1 MKNYFVI
8 LFNYADGVV
17 GILNVSGNVQ
27 RDGDI
32 TLNVQD
38 QDIVMIEPYSKTLI
52 LKKKLD
58 KEGPEGKDGIKLE
71 VICIRKKSEDPSI
84 TIPIHI
90 IIMDANDNTPEF
102 VNAPY
107 CVQISEATLVGST
120 IIHTILAID
129 KDQKGP
135 FSTVEYS
142 IERGPF
148 SLSVN
153 SPTAQRQRKLIPLMY
168 KPCPM
173 PTLLKYVS
181 KVDFTKPDVY
191 DWIWKKLLISI
202 KGTLN
207 DNVALPSPTFCHPLY
222 LASQTCYPNFTHQ
235 SLPMLTLPNRSRSR
249 SISPQPSTMTSSSLA
264 ASTSSL
270 SVSSATNT
278 VSKSV
283 SPVHRRR
290 WLTKFSEIF
299 SSSSSHSNSGNTSSG
314 FHSQSDSHLVS
325 NDIVEQMDE
334 GYSPRSALTTLT
346 VTVLDADDQNPQ
358 FSAERYKARLPENP
372 QPGSKL
378 LMLPTSISAVDPD
391 EGIRASIEY
400 SFLANNGETAYFNIN
415 TRTGEITLKNRLPVN
430 FKLPVTLVVRA
441 TQIDNEDRQSL
452 TTVQISDGK
461 TILNE
466 FRFLHTIYDAKVLEH
481 TPRGIVVVTLQ
492 TIKSLETDAKFRIVE
507 KQENFL
513 ISNFGEVMI
522 AKPPDY
528 EAKKHFLFH
537 VTVSDGQQHD
547 ITTVNITVL
556 DINDHN
562 PTFLQPSYFFEV
574 NNPMIRTG
582 TVLGKVEAID
592 EDTENTIRYSL
603 YGFHASAFS
612 ITNMGELQIV
622 DVDAINTTVCY
633 LMAIATDDGKPA
645 RHSTVPVTIKFP
657 EAFIFQN
664 LIKKDDSY
672 ILTIAFG
679 VLLGIL
685 FIVIIIL
692 IIYIMKYKNDRENSI
707 QITNEEINKF
717 TVKPIEEVSSSDK
730 LISNNSETDRVQDRS
745 GTPTSVPMN
754 SLEVYTNGKRR
765 ELHHTSPY
773 KVTMNGF
780 MRNSE
785 SAMSNYPSIQWP
797 NGSIPQR
804 VKTIGWEA
812 DSSTKIGDAEADKE
826 QEAETRTTLKLE
838 IFEQTSTDES

>member
-1 MKNYFVI
+1 MTKLSIILQLFFLTFVWNI
-8 LFNYADGVV
+8 LAQDNRCYLPSGSSSETFSVSEELAIDGVV

-32 TLNVQD
+32 TLKVQD

-148 SLSVN
+148 SH
-153 SPTAQRQRKLIPLMY
+153 
-168 KPCPM
+168 
-173 PTLLKYVS
+173 LLKV
-181 KVDFTKPDVY
+181 PN
-191 DWIWKKLLISI
+191 KLDGVIALAEPLDYENEKEFNVTI
-202 KGTLN
+202 K
-207 DNVALPSPTFCHPLY
+207 A
-222 LASQTCYPNFTHQ
+222 Q
-235 SLPMLTLPNRSRSR
+235 
-249 SISPQPSTMTSSSLA
+249 
-264 ASTSSL
+264 
-270 SVSSATNT
+270 
-278 VSKSV
+278 
-283 SPVHRRR
+283 
-290 WLTKFSEIF
+290 
-299 SSSSSHSNSGNTSSG
+299 
-314 FHSQSDSHLVS
+314 
-325 NDIVEQMDE
+325 DE
-334 GYSPRSALTTLT
+334 GYSPRSAYTTLT

-378 LMLPTSISAVDPD
+378 LMLPTSISAIDPD

-415 TRTGEITLKNRLPVN
+415 TRTGEITLKKRLPVN

-461 TILNE
+461 TFLNE

-528 EAKKHFLFH
+528 EAKKRFLFH

-645 RHSTVPVTIKFP
+645 RRSTVPVTIKFP

-717 TVKPIEEVSSSDK
+717 TVKPIEEVSSRDK
-730 LISNNSETDRVQDRS
+730 LISNNGEADRVQDRS

-812 DSSTKIGDAEADKE
+812 DSSTKIADAEADKE